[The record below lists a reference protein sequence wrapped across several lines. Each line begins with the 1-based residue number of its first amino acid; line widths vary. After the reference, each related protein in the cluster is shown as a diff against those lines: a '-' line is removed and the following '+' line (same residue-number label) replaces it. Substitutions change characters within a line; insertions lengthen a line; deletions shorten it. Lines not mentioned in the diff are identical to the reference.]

1 MEVFRRLTNPT
12 LKKLYRFVLKRLV
25 GRFLD
30 DDITLEQLDVQ
41 LGSGRIE
48 LTDISINARALE
60 EILPHLSFR
69 LARVH
74 VGKLRVEIS
83 YAKLL
88 TESLAFFLDDVSID
102 IAPHPTSNDKGP
114 TDVEDAV
121 GVPDQITE
129 GRPKTVDTSKRRSSV
144 DNQAARHTSVS
155 GGDIT
160 DSVSSSGTPTG
171 DVAEGLDFLA
181 QWIEQITSKVKVVVS
196 GVTVRVSAEVQVN
209 NDVERGSLAND
220 SFLQIQCSSLKWC
233 DETPETSALLTEGPR
248 QPHSVVSGGGRTK
261 SGQHVGGPLL
271 AHKRL
276 TIGTISADWCKDGRK
291 SKRSVVRISGPTGVL
306 IKQDRR

>member
-1 MEVFRRLTNPT
+1 M
-12 LKKLYRFVLKRLV
+12 
-25 GRFLD
+25 
-30 DDITLEQLDVQ
+30 
-41 LGSGRIE
+41 
-48 LTDISINARALE
+48 
-60 EILPHLSFR
+60 
-69 LARVH
+69 
-74 VGKLRVEIS
+74 EIS

-271 AHKRL
+271 AHKV
-276 TIGTISADWCKDGRK
+276 
-291 SKRSVVRISGPTGVL
+291 RSVAFDETESAQCSTIFLCEASVVSCRWHNLRWSLRCSRVIAAGCMTRWSP
-306 IKQDRR
+306 R